1 MALHLALERA
11 RLSSVAPKHFQP
23 QAEPPARLQQA
34 YSDGRDPDEEKHG
47 PHVMV
52 IGSLASGK
60 STLIKTLANWAVKS
74 GRTKLEGPGLLLVNL
89 NPNDGAWTV
98 PGTFS
103 VAPLNV
109 SIPTTTPVL
118 PIGSTPTTG
127 PPVLMSLPA
136 TDNHQPRTPNPAL
149 FAPALNALSF
159 FYGHTQFSRNIGLAE
174 ILIKRVGNALETR
187 IEKSNESALWRGGI
201 LIDTPAEFSEKGKG
215 NLVKSVV
222 RALGV
227 NILVV
232 IGNEK
237 LHLEISKL
245 MSINKTVQVVRVPKN
260 GGATDLDLTYRR
272 RLESN
277 QIRSYFYGGPALSQ
291 GQLSPFTIV
300 VRFEDLTIYRIGD
313 EALVPSSALPIGA
326 TRSIK
331 ATSLTKVDPDN
342 PRSMS
347 NILNLVLS
355 IPQAEWDGLDPESD
369 AAFEACS
376 GPSLGFIHLSSIDVK
391 NRKYTILSPLPGR
404 LPRKTA
410 IVWNET
416 EQHHLPLL
424 DQQPARSSPPAPP
437 ATQSQANKKL
447 KTSETNLPA
456 TDQTNST
463 ATKHADLPV
472 PSTSSDNHFFTN
484 RPPKTIISS
493 SSSEANDKS
502 ISLAQ
507 AVAQFTQAAAS
518 AACPPPKTT
527 ATTTTTEKPATSSP
541 SSTHSQSALHP
552 LLKQQQQ
559 QTPFATTTKNLL
571 SQSPSAPNNNNSTHF
586 EPVKFKTRSGGRP
599 KDPVWVYFHTNGNG
613 TDERATCKYCG
624 WHVERPKAFR
634 MRDHIAQ
641 CAQVDPTRR
650 AEMSQLIAFKEAA
663 AAAKQE
669 EKAGLATATGPSSS
683 SATTLD
689 IFSSASK
696 KRKMENTLHSKPAL
710 SFGKSPITSHVLDA
724 TSGKPGDDMGIRL
737 DRLTANGFVLIA
749 NGTTDID
756 GRCNTL
762 LPANSRPEIGIYKV
776 TFFSNEFYQKRGIVS
791 FYPFVEITFEIKDPT
806 EHYHI
811 PLLLSPYA
819 FSTYRGS

>member
-1 MALHLALERA
+1 MDI
-11 RLSSVAPKHFQP
+11 STN
-23 QAEPPARLQQA
+23 
-34 YSDGRDPDEEKHG
+34 DPGSQLKVKKKKKEK
-47 PHVMV
+47 
-52 IGSLASGK
+52 K
-60 STLIKTLANWAVKS
+60 KKT
-74 GRTKLEGPGLLLVNL
+74 
-89 NPNDGAWTV
+89 
-98 PGTFS
+98 
-103 VAPLNV
+103 
-109 SIPTTTPVL
+109 
-118 PIGSTPTTG
+118 
-127 PPVLMSLPA
+127 
-136 TDNHQPRTPNPAL
+136 
-149 FAPALNALSF
+149 
-159 FYGHTQFSRNIGLAE
+159 
-174 ILIKRVGNALETR
+174 
-187 IEKSNESALWRGGI
+187 
-201 LIDTPAEFSEKGKG
+201 
-215 NLVKSVV
+215 
-222 RALGV
+222 
-227 NILVV
+227 
-232 IGNEK
+232 
-237 LHLEISKL
+237 EIST
-245 MSINKTVQVVRVPKN
+245 IN
-260 GGATDLDLTYRR
+260 
-272 RLESN
+272 
-277 QIRSYFYGGPALSQ
+277 RS
-291 GQLSPFTIV
+291 
-300 VRFEDLTIYRIGD
+300 
-313 EALVPSSALPIGA
+313 
-326 TRSIK
+326 
-331 ATSLTKVDPDN
+331 KV
-342 PRSMS
+342 M
-347 NILNLVLS
+347 
-355 IPQAEWDGLDPESD
+355 
-369 AAFEACS
+369 
-376 GPSLGFIHLSSIDVK
+376 
-391 NRKYTILSPLPGR
+391 
-404 LPRKTA
+404 
-410 IVWNET
+410 WNET

-669 EKAGLATATGPSSS
+669 EKAGLATAIGPSSS

>member
-1 MALHLALERA
+1 
-11 RLSSVAPKHFQP
+11 
-23 QAEPPARLQQA
+23 
-34 YSDGRDPDEEKHG
+34 
-47 PHVMV
+47 MV

-60 STLIKTLANWAVKS
+60 STLIKTLANWASKAVV
-74 GRTKLEGPGLLLVNL
+74 PNL
-89 NPNDGAWTV
+89 KVLDY
-98 PGTFS
+98 FS
-103 VAPLNV
+103 
-109 SIPTTTPVL
+109 SISIQTMAH
-118 PIGSTPTTG
+118 G
-127 PPVLMSLPA
+127 
-136 TDNHQPRTPNPAL
+136 QFR
-149 FAPALNALSF
+149 
-159 FYGHTQFSRNIGLAE
+159 GHSH
-174 ILIKRVGNALETR
+174 
-187 IEKSNESALWRGGI
+187 
-201 LIDTPAEFSEKGKG
+201 EKGKG

-313 EALVPSSALPIGA
+313 GTGALISTPD
-326 TRSIK
+326 RSHSLNK
-331 ATSLTKVDPDN
+331 STSLTKVDPDN

-347 NILNLVLS
+347 NILNWSSRFLRLNGTDWIPNRMQLSKPVVALHSDLFIFHQSMSRIESILFCLLYLV
-355 IPQAEWDGLDPESD
+355 DY
-369 AAFEACS
+369 
-376 GPSLGFIHLSSIDVK
+376 LG
-391 NRKYTILSPLPGR
+391 RR
-404 LPRKTA
+404 LL
-410 IVWNET
+410 
-416 EQHHLPLL
+416 HHLPLL

-472 PSTSSDNHFFTN
+472 PS
-484 RPPKTIISS
+484 

-518 AACPPPKTT
+518 AACPPPK
-527 ATTTTTEKPATSSP
+527 
-541 SSTHSQSALHP
+541 
-552 LLKQQQQ
+552 KQQQLLLLLRNQLLAHHHQLTPICTPSTTQATAATDSLCYYHQKSTFSITISTQ
-559 QTPFATTTKNLL
+559 Q
-571 SQSPSAPNNNNSTHF
+571 QHSTHF

-669 EKAGLATATGPSSS
+669 EKAGLATAIGPSSS

-696 KRKMENTLHSKPAL
+696 KRKMENTLH
-710 SFGKSPITSHVLDA
+710 SPITSHVLDA

-762 LPANSRPEIGIYKV
+762 LPANSRPEIGIYK
-776 TFFSNEFYQKRGIVS
+776 FIKKGIVS